1 MPTKSGKTFSIRETL
16 APWTLALRTLDTILT
31 RMDQLDQRLQEYR
44 EQDDTNCRELA
55 TRLDRIEIN

>member
-31 RMDQLDQRLQEYR
+31 RLDQRLQEYR